1 MDLDSVEDESEDDGE
16 DDEDEVTE
24 ADQKFID
31 DEEVD
36 EEDGDPIAMA
46 AIIKGSEVYHESSA
60 ELQDVISN
68 YVKCAGQWDLVD
80 RFQSGI
86 MPETLP
92 RFKKMIK
99 EAARLGQVKK
109 KFSKS
114 EKGARPTLASNDTS
128 PTTLLHLIAI
138 WLCLFHSLRYQRAAV
153 VATAIQEWQQL
164 LRV

>member
-1 MDLDSVEDESEDDGE
+1 VDLDSVEDESEDDGE